1 MHKQYKNVGDAL
13 ILKNFQTKHI
23 VYTRP
28 NVQTPENTIFWLLG
42 DYISD
47 LVFWLDM
54 VVIKPRILFLDRQA
68 PSSKYSS
75 PNYFVSNLSFF
86 VLILWLIFFTLVS
99 FYPDEDRDG
108 IYETDRKLC
117 TRNYVKDGDFKWV
130 KISFTFLLKNQIR
143 DCSPHSGLTWRP
155 WFRLTFSTSS
165 LGSMEQP
172 QF

>member
-1 MHKQYKNVGDAL
+1 MHKQYKNAGDAL

-130 KISFTFLLKNQIR
+130 KIYFTFLLKNLRVDLASVIPFDLFYIFTGVNGTATILRYGQ
-143 DCSPHSGLTWRP
+143 
-155 WFRLTFSTSS
+155 
-165 LGSMEQP
+165 
-172 QF
+172 